1 MEKCFSEEE
10 GECWPSVRRGGLP
23 KTDVETKETHIWVSR
38 VREARAHVCKGIHR
52 GEVSDEEAQEGLQL
66 FP

>member
-1 MEKCFSEEE
+1 MLAI
-10 GECWPSVRRGGLP
+10 G
-23 KTDVETKETHIWVSR
+23 KTRWSSKDRDVETKETHIWVSR

>member
-1 MEKCFSEEE
+1 MLAI
-10 GECWPSVRRGGLP
+10 G
-23 KTDVETKETHIWVSR
+23 KTRWSSKDRDVETKETHIWVSR

-52 GEVSDEEAQEGLQL
+52 GEVSDKEAQEGLQL